1 MSGLICFI
9 VVAVILIGY
18 NHYIIQPHIQKSDM
32 EVEALVN
39 RIKALESQVV
49 KLKHLLN
56 VI

>member
-18 NHYIIQPHIQKSDM
+18 NHYIVQPHIQKSDM